1 MSQDELLHALTRIH
15 KDIHSINATLTTQSQ
30 LFSTSTDPRPILP
43 EDSLVTATSL
53 QHLQTIIAEK
63 ASRIVNLETQV
74 SQLETLN
81 RKHLGQIA
89 ELEAQVAFHTRKRGT
104 VSTPTG
110 FTPSPL
116 AYGRVFSEPSNAS
129 QSHFFSNN
137 NNNNSGTSSPTFIP
151 SILSNLP
158 PPLRYPSPD
167 QTTPSATS
175 NSVHDAGF
183 SSDSSASGASGS
195 ASPPKAFNILTHR
208 PTRINSAPVTST
220 VAKSPKSVLLNH
232 TASMQSPTI
241 KPAVA
246 QQASTDIRQIADKAI
261 HSFQNAQDSMKEYS
275 RTGYEHIGYYAA
287 FPDAPFEFPAEGS
300 TSVVP
305 LIQMDPFLNNYKCMD
320 LVNMY
325 RRANPCLADLETFY
339 GTRWR
344 QGRFH
349 FWYRVNGLVKAI
361 EQEVEKYM
369 GLEGVA
375 EEYEDEAE
383 GEKALM
389 LVQTEFCEVL
399 DSVGT
404 TFALAT
410 SVMRDARFLERQIE
424 FVGALDKRFTVRMER
439 GAAGLPSPK
448 RAKKM

>member
-1 MSQDELLHALTRIH
+1 MSQDELLHAITRIH
-15 KDIHSINATLTTQSQ
+15 KGIDSINATLSTQSQ
-30 LFSTSTDPRPILP
+30 LLSTSTGPKSNLP
-43 EDSLVTATSL
+43 EDSVVTAASL
-53 QHLQTIIAEK
+53 QHLQTIITEK

-81 RKHLGQIA
+81 RKHLSQIA

-116 AYGRVFSEPSNAS
+116 AYGRVFSEPNPPSL
-129 QSHFFSNN
+129 QSHFFS
-137 NNNNSGTSSPTFIP
+137 NNNSGTSSPTFIP
-151 SILSNLP
+151 STLSNLP

-167 QTTPSATS
+167 QSTPSATS

-183 SSDSSASGASGS
+183 SSDSSASGASGT

-208 PTRINSAPVTST
+208 PTRINSAPVLST
-220 VAKSPKSVLLNH
+220 VTKSAVLSTTNP
-232 TASMQSPTI
+232 SIQSPTI

-261 HSFQNAQDSMKEYS
+261 HSFKSAQDSMKEYS

-305 LIQMDPFLNNYKCMD
+305 LVQMDPFLNNYKCMD

-369 GLEGVA
+369 SMEGVA
-375 EEYEDEAE
+375 EECQDEVDA
-383 GEKALM
+383 EKALV

-424 FVGALDKRFTVRMER
+424 FVGALEKRFTVRMER
-439 GAAGLPSPK
+439 GTSGLPTPK
-448 RAKKM
+448 RARKM